1 MRYGI
6 FRFALIVSLTL
17 AGSVAA
23 QQKDQA
29 PPPPEG
35 KSSGESSSTPNG
47 PPPAPAAD
55 AGSYDPVSAEEDV
68 EVGVF
73 YMHKGDL
80 DAAISRFQDAIRL
93 RPNFAKPRLLAAQ
106 AYEKK
111 GDRFGAVKYYKEYL
125 QVSPKAP
132 DAKKVQNR
140 IDKLSGG

>member
-1 MRYGI
+1 MRREI
-6 FRFALIVSLTL
+6 FRFVLALLML
-17 AGSVAA
+17 ATPVMA

-111 GDRFGAVKYYKEYL
+111 GDKIGAVKYYKEYL
-125 QVSPKAP
+125 EVFPKAP
-132 DAKKVQNR
+132 DAKKVQNK
-140 IDKLSGG
+140 IEKLSGG

>member
-6 FRFALIVSLTL
+6 FRFALIIFLTF
-17 AGSVAA
+17 AGPVVA

-111 GDRFGAVKYYKEYL
+111 GDKIGAVKYYKEYL
-125 QVSPKAP
+125 EVFPKAP
-132 DAKKVQNR
+132 DAKKVQNK
-140 IDKLSGG
+140 IEKLSGG